1 MEPVRQGAP
10 APAARPP
17 RVARPDARA
26 HWTTQDWQPDRDWVR
41 KMADNLGDE
50 WQVPRACLSCS
61 A

>member
-1 MEPVRQGAP
+1 MPRSARTRRAAAP
-10 APAARPP
+10 GP
-17 RVARPDARA
+17 ARPDARV

-50 WQVPRACLSCS
+50 WQVMCAGISCS